1 MPSFRFC
8 QGFDKVLH
16 KKLCY
21 KLASYGITG
30 PILEW
35 ISDFLSNRTQKI
47 LVGDQTSDSTYVL
60 SGVPQGAVLGPL
72 LFLCYIN
79 DLPRSIK
86 STVRMYADD
95 TLVYNAIN
103 SINDC
108 TQLQNNLLLL
118 EKWANIW
125 QMQFNPSKCE
135 LLAVTNKKLTP
146 SFTYHINNVPI
157 KTVQHAKY
165 LGVTI
170 D

>member
-1 MPSFRFC
+1 
-8 QGFDKVLH
+8 
-16 KKLCY
+16 
-21 KLASYGITG
+21 
-30 PILEW
+30 
-35 ISDFLSNRTQKI
+35 
-47 LVGDQTSDSTYVL
+47 
-60 SGVPQGAVLGPL
+60 
-72 LFLCYIN
+72 
-79 DLPRSIK
+79 
-86 STVRMYADD
+86 MYADD

-135 LLAVTNKKLTP
+135 FLAVTNKKLTP

-157 KTVQHAKY
+157 KTVQQAKY

-170 D
+170 DSKLTWKEHIKITTHKANTALAFLRRNLKPCSLYIKSKCYLGTVRPIIEYACTVWAPHIAQDINKIEMVQRRAA